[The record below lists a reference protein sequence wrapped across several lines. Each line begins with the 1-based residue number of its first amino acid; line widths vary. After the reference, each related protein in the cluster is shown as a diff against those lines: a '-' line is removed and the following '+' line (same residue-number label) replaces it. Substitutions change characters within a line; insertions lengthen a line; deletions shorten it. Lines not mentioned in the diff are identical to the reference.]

1 MVHATDRVGEM
12 FVVSIRP
19 LQRAMHSR
27 TALAVVLLCATLL
40 SLWGMVAWKEW
51 QERQDRLARGAVD
64 IKNLTHSL
72 SEHAA
77 RTIEST
83 AIILSNVV
91 YRFGQGDIPQAEHLN
106 QLLAVYTHEL
116 PQLREVVVLDENGKW
131 KFSSVGKEQSY
142 NNSDRDYFQFH
153 KSHADQDLRINPP
166 IVSRGTGRWTMLL
179 TRRISNPDGSFAGVA
194 AAAIDLGFFQA
205 FYDTFAIGTRGSVG
219 LFRSDGALLV
229 RRPFDAANIGR
240 DYSAKLPLFERLKTE
255 PAGYY
260 RIHSPFDGIT
270 KWIAYE
276 QVAGFPLVINVSL
289 AEDEMLAS
297 WRAEL
302 KNDIVVTGVVSLI
315 LVAMGMLIVIQ
326 FRLRSR
332 AERALQMSEAEYRLL
347 AENSGDVVVRLGFDG
362 VRRYVSPAMK
372 QILGYEP
379 KELTGR
385 RITEVVHPDHAAELK
400 AILEALGRGQ
410 ETATLIHQSRHKNGN
425 DIWLETIFR
434 LVRDPENG
442 FPSGIVAVI
451 RDVSDRKAA
460 EEELQ
465 ALNTVLKELAAT
477 DALTGVPN
485 RRSFDIALDR
495 ECRRAKRARK
505 SVAVIVADVDHFKSY
520 NDRHGHQAGDECL
533 RRVARAMSE
542 VVQRPG
548 DLLARYGG
556 EEFAIILP
564 ETDKFGATL
573 VAENIRRAVEAQA
586 IPHTGSSNG
595 LVTISVG
602 MSWMWMDGDNMGSAL
617 LREADQAL
625 YEAKGTGRN
634 CVVCA
639 PERDFPALRI
649 A

>member
-1 MVHATDRVGEM
+1 MR
-12 FVVSIRP
+12 
-19 LQRAMHSR
+19 SR

-40 SLWGMVAWKEW
+40 SLWGLVAWKEW

-77 RTIEST
+77 RTIESG

-91 YRFGQGDIPQAEHLN
+91 NRFGQGDAPQVDHFN
-106 QLLAVYTHEL
+106 QLLAAYTHEL
-116 PQLREVVVLDENGKW
+116 PQLREVVVLDEDGKW
-131 KFSSVGKEQSY
+131 KFSSVGKAQSY

-153 KSHADQDLRINPP
+153 KSHPDQELRINTP
-166 IVSRGTGRWTMLL
+166 IVSRATGRWTVLL

-194 AAAIDLGFFQA
+194 AVAIDLGFFQA
-205 FYDTFAIGTRGSVG
+205 FYETFAIGSRGSVG
-219 LFRSDGALLV
+219 LFRTDGTLLV

-240 DYSAKLPLFERLKTE
+240 NYSTKLPLFEWLRMA
-255 PAGYY
+255 PADYS
-260 RIHSPFDGIT
+260 RVDSPFDGQI

-276 QVAGFPLVINVSL
+276 QVAGFPLVINVAL

-297 WRAEL
+297 WRGEV
-302 KNDIVVTGVVSLI
+302 KSDILITGILSLV
-315 LVAMGMLIVIQ
+315 LVAMGILIVIQ
-326 FRLRSR
+326 FRLRSH
-332 AERALQMSEAEYRLL
+332 AECALQESEAEYRLL

-362 VRRYVSPAMK
+362 VRHYVSPAMK
-372 QILGYEP
+372 QVLGYEP
-379 KELTGR
+379 KELVGR
-385 RITEVVHPDHAAELK
+385 SVSEVVVHPDHAAELK
-400 AILEALGRGQ
+400 NILKALSEGQ
-410 ETATLIHQSRHKNGN
+410 ETATLIHQSRHKNGS

-434 LVRDPENG
+434 LVRDPANG
-442 FPSGIVAVI
+442 APSGIVAMI

-520 NDRHGHQAGDECL
+520 NDCYGHQAGDECL

-556 EEFAIILP
+556 EEFAVILP
-564 ETDKFGATL
+564 ETDSFGAGL

-586 IPHTGSSNG
+586 IPHANSIDGPI
-595 LVTISVG
+595 TISVG
-602 MSWMWMDGDNMGSAL
+602 VSCMRIDRDNTGPDL

-625 YEAKGTGRN
+625 YDAKNEGRN
-634 CVVCA
+634 RVVRA
-639 PERDFPALRI
+639 PDTDFRTLRI

>member
-1 MVHATDRVGEM
+1 VT
-12 FVVSIRP
+12 IRP
-19 LQRAMHSR
+19 LQRAMGSR

-40 SLWGMVAWKEW
+40 SLWGLVAWKEW

-91 YRFGQGDIPQAEHLN
+91 NRFGQGDIPQAAHLN

-116 PQLREVVVLDENGKW
+116 PQLREVVVLDENGQW

-153 KSHADQDLRINPP
+153 KSHADQNLRINPP

-179 TRRISNPDGSFAGVA
+179 TRRISYPDGSFAGVA

-219 LFRSDGALLV
+219 LFRSDGTLLV

-255 PAGYY
+255 PTGYY

-297 WRAEL
+297 WRDEAKTDVL
-302 KNDIVVTGVVSLI
+302 VTGVVSLL
-315 LVAMGMLIVIQ
+315 LVAMGVLIVIQ

-372 QILGYEP
+372 QVLGYEP

-385 RITEVVHPDHAAELK
+385 HITEVVHPDHAAELK
-400 AILEALGRGQ
+400 AILEALSQGQ
-410 ETATLIHQSRHKNGN
+410 ETATFVHQSRHKNGN

-442 FPSGIVAVI
+442 VPSGIVAVI

-477 DALTGVPN
+477 DALTAVPN
-485 RRSFDIALDR
+485 RRSFDIALER

-505 SVAVIVADVDHFKSY
+505 PVAVIVVDVDHFKSY
-520 NDRHGHQAGDECL
+520 NDRYGHQAGDECL

-556 EEFAIILP
+556 EEFAVILP
-564 ETDKFGATL
+564 ETDKVGATL

-586 IPHTGSSNG
+586 IPHAGSVNG

-602 MSWMWMDGDNMGSAL
+602 VSWKWMDRDNMGPAL
-617 LREADQAL
+617 LGEADQAL
-625 YEAKGTGRN
+625 YEAKGSGRN

-639 PERDFPALRI
+639 PEKDFPSLKI

>member
-1 MVHATDRVGEM
+1 MR
-12 FVVSIRP
+12 
-19 LQRAMHSR
+19 SR

-91 YRFGQGDIPQAEHLN
+91 NRFGQGDIPQADHLN
-106 QLLAVYTHEL
+106 QLLAVSTHEL

-153 KSHADQDLRINPP
+153 KSHADQGLRVNPP

-205 FYDTFAIGTRGSVG
+205 FYDTFAIGARGSVG
-219 LFRSDGALLV
+219 LFRTDGTLLV

-255 PAGYY
+255 STGYY
-260 RIHSPFDGIT
+260 RIHSPFDGVT

-276 QVAGFPLVINVSL
+276 KVAGFPLVINVSL
-289 AEDEMLAS
+289 SEDEMLAS

-302 KNDIVVTGVVSLI
+302 KNDIVVTGVVSLL

-347 AENSGDVVVRLGFDG
+347 AESSGDVVVRLGFDG
-362 VRRYVSPAMK
+362 VRHYVSPAMK
-372 QILGYEP
+372 QVLGYEP

-385 RITEVVHPDHAAELK
+385 CITEVVHPDHAAELK
-400 AILEALGRGQ
+400 NVLQALSEGQ
-410 ETATLIHQSRHKNGN
+410 ETATLIHQSRHKNGD

-442 FPSGIVAVI
+442 APSGIVAVI

-505 SVAVIVADVDHFKSY
+505 SVAVIVADVDHFKGY
-520 NDRHGHQAGDECL
+520 NDRYGHQAGDECL

-556 EEFAIILP
+556 EEFAVILP
-564 ETDKFGATL
+564 ETDKFGAGL

-586 IPHTGSSNG
+586 IPHAGATNS
-595 LVTISVG
+595 LITISVG
-602 MSWMWMDGDNMGSAL
+602 VGCMSIDRDNMGPVL
-617 LREADQAL
+617 LQEADQAL
-625 YEAKGTGRN
+625 YEAKNAGRN
-634 CVVCA
+634 RVVRA
-639 PERDFPALRI
+639 PDKDFRSLKI